1 MESLIKILIKINQL
15 KSIKIN
21 SNQSL
26 FSTFFYKVML
36 TLETKY
42 SKVDQVKFE
51 ENCLQKI

>member
-26 FSTFFYKVML
+26 FSTFFSKVML

-42 SKVDQVKFE
+42 SRVDQVKFE